1 MNVDLSSIANVA
13 SNMSQDRVAQSASLI
28 VLKKAMDLQ
37 QQSAMTLIDAITP
50 ASSLPSHLGQN
61 VNVVA

>member
-1 MNVDLSSIANVA
+1 MDVSSIASLA
-13 SNMSQDRVAQSASLI
+13 SRMSQDRVGQAAGMAVLKMAMQLQQESAMSLI
-28 VLKKAMDLQ
+28 
-37 QQSAMTLIDAITP
+37 SAITP